1 MLVSFLV
8 CVGAATDSGNQLGGG
23 TTMLV
28 PIPVEMKAGSGGFTI
43 TSGTVVVASGP
54 AVAEARK
61 LVDGLAPAM
70 GCRLQLADGGEPRDG
85 AIVLRIDESLRQLG
99 DEGYQLDVAVN
110 RVLIT
115 GPKPAG
121 LFYGIQSL
129 LQMLPPAV
137 FRQAPVVG
145 ASWVVPCVSI
155 TDYPRFGW
163 RGLML
168 DTSRHFMP
176 KTFVLKLID
185 VLALHKFNSLQL
197 HLTDDQGWRIEIK
210 KYPKLTEVGAWRD
223 ETVVGHAGKKPWKFD
238 GRPHG
243 GFYTQD
249 DLREIVGYAAD
260 RHINV
265 VPEIEMPGHAR
276 AAIAAYP
283 ELGCHP
289 DQPLKP
295 WTVWGVCPDIYI
307 PTDKTIGFVQDVLTE
322 VLALFPSKIIHIGGD
337 EATKEQWKAS
347 PVVQARI
354 KELGLKDEDQMQSW
368 FIKQMDT
375 FLAQKGRRL
384 IGWDEILEGGLAP
397 GAVVMSWRG
406 ERGGIAA
413 AKEGHDVVMA
423 PTGWTYFDYYQGPP
437 EKEPLAIGGNLPLKK
452 VYEYEPIPK
461 EMKPE
466 EAKHILGAQCQLW
479 AEYLPTTRQVEYMAF
494 PRAAAMS
501 EVLWSPAE
509 RKDYTAF
516 LVRLAQDLKRLDILD
531 WNYRKLDKE

>member
-1 MLVSFLV
+1 
-8 CVGAATDSGNQLGGG
+8 
-23 TTMLV
+23 MLV
-28 PIPVEMKAGSGGFTI
+28 PMPVEMKAGSGAFTI

-54 AVAEARK
+54 AAAEARK
-61 LVDGLAPAM
+61 LVDALAPAM
-70 GCRLQLADGGEPRDG
+70 GYRLRLADGAEARDG

-99 DEGYQLDVAVN
+99 DEGYQLDVAAN

-115 GPKPAG
+115 GLKPAG

-129 LQMLPPAV
+129 LQLLPPAV

-145 ASWVVPCVSI
+145 GSWAVPCVSI

-176 KTFVLKLID
+176 RTFVLKLID

-197 HLTDDQGWRIEIK
+197 HLTDNQGWRIEIK

-223 ETVVGHAGKKPWKFD
+223 ETVVGHAGKKPWEFD

-249 DLREIVGYAAD
+249 DIREIVSYAAD

-307 PTDKTIGFVQDVLTE
+307 PTDKTIGFAQDVLAE
-322 VLALFPSKIIHIGGD
+322 VLALFPSQFIHVGGD

-406 ERGGIAA
+406 EQGGITA

-423 PTGWTYFDYYQGPP
+423 PTGWTYLALIPT
-437 EKEPLAIGGNLPLKK
+437 EPCGLNTRGGDSTR
-452 VYEYEPIPK
+452 
-461 EMKPE
+461 
-466 EAKHILGAQCQLW
+466 
-479 AEYLPTTRQVEYMAF
+479 PTGSAPSVC
-494 PRAAAMS
+494 
-501 EVLWSPAE
+501 
-509 RKDYTAF
+509 
-516 LVRLAQDLKRLDILD
+516 
-531 WNYRKLDKE
+531 